1 MRRMSRTASPTG
13 TTRRRF
19 ILGGGALLGQGLVPV
34 GLPPALADTHWDVV
48 VVGGGTAGLPTALFA
63 AQRARVLVIE
73 RAPLVGGTLDRSTG
87 QVAAAGTVFQRAK
100 GIEDTPDDHYADIMR
115 INGGTSDPALT
126 RLVVDHAGP
135 MLNWLAE
142 RGYEVEP
149 DHPVTG
155 AGHEHFTIPRY
166 QWGPK
171 GGWSIVEALQAPLA
185 AAQAG
190 GQLTILLN
198 TSVVDLALD
207 RAGAVTGVVAV
218 GPDGVRTD
226 FRARNVVLAS
236 GGCASNPH
244 MFEELHGV
252 PLYCQI
258 ANPNSQGIG
267 LTLGQAAGGYLRGGE
282 KYAALLGAIL
292 NDDHY
297 PAPPLAIPPLNPS
310 LRMPWEILVNSSGER
325 FVREDHPSIDH
336 IEKRLAEQP
345 GHRHWAIFDDQILER
360 APPLIDGW
368 DAQAVRDACND
379 HPMFSSADSIGEL
392 AVHAGLH
399 PRNLQATIDAYNA
412 ARANDRVDP
421 LGLRHRPLAIA
432 KPPYYAIRMQGWTL
446 VSFAGLAVNARL
458 QVIEPDGRPVANLYA
473 AGEIIGAGAT
483 SGNAYTNGMLVTP
496 AITFGRLL
504 GERFL
509 L

>member
-1 MRRMSRTASPTG
+1 MPRTRQQAS
-13 TTRRRF
+13 TTRRHF
-19 ILGGGALLGQGLVPV
+19 IAGSSALLGS
-34 GLPPALADTHWDVV
+34 ALAPVSMRRALAATPWDVII
-48 VVGGGTAGLPTALFA
+48 VGGGTAGLPTAVFA
-63 AQRARVLVIE
+63 AQRGRVLVIE
-73 RAPLVGGTLDRSTG
+73 RAPLIGGTLDRSTG
-87 QVAAAGTVFQRAK
+87 QVAAAGTVFQQAK
-100 GIEDTPDDHYADIMR
+100 GIEDTPDAHYADIMR
-115 INGGTSDPALT
+115 INGATSDPALT
-126 RLVVDHAGP
+126 RLVVDNAGP

-142 RGYEVEP
+142 QGYEVEP

-171 GGWSIVEALQAPLA
+171 GGWSIVEALQKPLA
-185 AAQAG
+185 AAEAS
-190 GQLTILLN
+190 GQLTIMMN
-198 TSVVDLALD
+198 TSAVDLTMD
-207 RAGAVTGVVAV
+207 RTGAVTGVVATDA
-218 GPDGVRTD
+218 DGVHTD
-226 FRARNVVLAS
+226 YRARQVVLAS

-292 NDDHY
+292 NDNHY
-297 PAPPLAIPPLNPS
+297 PSPPLAIPPLNPS
-310 LRMPWEILVNSSGER
+310 LRMPWEILVNSNGER

-336 IEKRLAEQP
+336 IEKRLAKQP
-345 GHRHWAIFDDQILER
+345 GHRHWAIFDANILEK

-379 HPMFSSADSIGEL
+379 HPMFSAADSIGEL
-392 AVHAGLH
+392 AVRAGVH
-399 PRNLQATIDAYNA
+399 PRNLQTTVEAYNQ
-412 ARANDRVDP
+412 ARTNEQKDP
-421 LGLRHRPLAIA
+421 QGLEHRPLAIA
-432 KPPYYAIRMQGWTL
+432 KPPFYAIRMQGWTL
-446 VSFAGLAVNARL
+446 VSFAGLAVNEQL
-458 QVIEPDGRPVANLYA
+458 QVIKPNGEAISNLYA

>member
-1 MRRMSRTASPTG
+1 MPRLEQSG
-13 TTRRRF
+13 TTRRGF
-19 ILGGGALLGQGLVPV
+19 IVGGGALLGQALTPAGIPR
-34 GLPPALADTHWDVV
+34 ALAATPWDLI
-48 VVGGGTAGLPTALFA
+48 VVGGGTAGLPTAVFA

-87 QVAAAGTVFQRAK
+87 QVAAAGTVFQQAK
-100 GIEDTPDDHYADIMR
+100 NIVDTPDAHYEDIMR
-115 INGGTSDPALT
+115 INGGTSDPDLT
-126 RLVVDHAGP
+126 RLVVDHAGG

-155 AGHEHFTIPRY
+155 SGHEHFRIPRY

-171 GGWSIVEALQAPLA
+171 GGWSIVEALQKPLA
-185 AAQAG
+185 AAQAS
-190 GQLTILLN
+190 GQLTIMLN
-198 TSVVDLALD
+198 TSAVDLMLNS
-207 RAGAVTGVVAV
+207 AGAVTGVVAM
-218 GPDGVRTD
+218 DAEGVRTD
-226 FRARNVVLAS
+226 YPARNVVLAS

-292 NDDHY
+292 ADDHY
-297 PAPPLAIPPLNPS
+297 PAAPAAIPALNPS
-310 LRMPWEILVNSSGER
+310 LRKPWEILVNSNGER
-325 FVREDHPSIDH
+325 FVQEDHASIDH
-336 IEKRLAEQP
+336 IEKQLGKQP
-345 GHRHWAIFDDQILER
+345 GHRHWAIFDTNILDQ
-360 APPLIDGW
+360 APPLIPNW

-379 HPMFSSADSIGEL
+379 HPMFSSADSISEL
-392 AVHAGLH
+392 GVRAGVH
-399 PRNLQATIDAYNA
+399 PRHLQTTVEAYNK
-412 ARANDRVDP
+412 ARENKTDDP
-421 LGLRHRPLAIA
+421 QGLQHRPLAIA
-432 KPPYYAIRMQGWTL
+432 KPPFYAVRMQGWTL
-446 VSFAGLAVNARL
+446 VSFAGLAVNPQL
-458 QVIEPDGRPVANLYA
+458 QVIRNDGQAVQNLYA

-504 GERFL
+504 GERILQF
-509 L
+509 